1 MDIAKLAALAAAYDA
16 GDPRRVHHFM
26 KVYAFA
32 RLIGQAEGLDE
43 QTQEILDAAALL
55 HDIGIHTAE
64 RKFGACGGPLQEAE
78 GPSAALP
85 LLKQAGADEAACE
98 QVCWLIAHHHSPGAS
113 DALPFRILL
122 EADFLVNAYEDALP
136 PEACRTARTRLFRTR
151 TGTQYLDDLFLAPP
165 YQP

>member
-55 HDIGIHTAE
+55 HDIGIHAAE

-151 TGTQYLDDLFLAPP
+151 TGTQYRDDLFLAPP

>member
-55 HDIGIHTAE
+55 HDIGIHAAE

-78 GPSAALP
+78 GPSAA

>member
-55 HDIGIHTAE
+55 HDIGIHAAE

-136 PEACRTARTRLFRTR
+136 PEACRSARTRLFRTR

>member
-32 RLIGQAEGLDE
+32 RLIGQAEGLDA
-43 QTQEILDAAALL
+43 QAQEILDAAALL
-55 HDIGIHTAE
+55 HDIGIHAAE

>member
-98 QVCWLIAHHHSPGAS
+98 QVCWLIAQHHSPGAS

>member
-55 HDIGIHTAE
+55 HDIGIHAAE

-151 TGTQYLDDLFLAPP
+151 TGTQYLDDLFLTPP

>member
-55 HDIGIHTAE
+55 HDIGIHAAE

-122 EADFLVNAYEDALP
+122 EADFLINAYEDALP

>member
-55 HDIGIHTAE
+55 HDIGIHAAE
-64 RKFGACGGPLQEAE
+64 RKFGACGGSLQEAE

-151 TGTQYLDDLFLAPP
+151 TGTQYLDDLFLAPA

>member
-1 MDIAKLAALAAAYDA
+1 MDISKLAALAAAYDA

-55 HDIGIHTAE
+55 HDIGIHAAE

>member
-32 RLIGQAEGLDE
+32 RLIGQAEGLDG
-43 QTQEILDAAALL
+43 QAQEILDAAALL
-55 HDIGIHTAE
+55 HDIGIHAAE

-98 QVCWLIAHHHSPGAS
+98 QICWLIAHHHSPGAS

>member
-43 QTQEILDAAALL
+43 QTQAILDAAALL
-55 HDIGIHTAE
+55 HDIGIHAAE

>member
-32 RLIGQAEGLDE
+32 RLIGQAEGLDG
-43 QTQEILDAAALL
+43 QAQEILDAAALL
-55 HDIGIHTAE
+55 HDIGIHAAE

-98 QVCWLIAHHHSPGAS
+98 QICWLIAHHHSPGAS

-151 TGTQYLDDLFLAPP
+151 TGTQYLDDLFLAPL

>member
-55 HDIGIHTAE
+55 HDIGIHAAE

-122 EADFLVNAYEDALP
+122 EADFLVNAYEDALL

>member
-1 MDIAKLAALAAAYDA
+1 MDISKLAALAAAYDA

-55 HDIGIHTAE
+55 HDIGIHAAE

-98 QVCWLIAHHHSPGAS
+98 QICWLIAHHHSPGAS

>member
-55 HDIGIHTAE
+55 HDIGIHAAE

-113 DALPFRILL
+113 DVLPFRILL
-122 EADFLVNAYEDALP
+122 EADCLVNAYEDALP

>member
-55 HDIGIHTAE
+55 HDIGIHAAE

-122 EADFLVNAYEDALP
+122 EADFLVNAYEDALS

>member
-43 QTQEILDAAALL
+43 QTQEILDTAALL
-55 HDIGIHTAE
+55 HDIGIHAAE

>member
-55 HDIGIHTAE
+55 HDICIHAAE

-151 TGTQYLDDLFLAPP
+151 TGTQYLDNLFLAPP

>member
-1 MDIAKLAALAAAYDA
+1 MDIAKLAALAAAYDS

-55 HDIGIHTAE
+55 HDIGIHAAE

>member
-1 MDIAKLAALAAAYDA
+1 MDIAKLAVLAAAYDA

-55 HDIGIHTAE
+55 HDIGIHAAE

>member
-55 HDIGIHTAE
+55 HDIGIHAAE

-78 GPSAALP
+78 GPSAAL
-85 LLKQAGADEAACE
+85 LKQACE
-98 QVCWLIAHHHSPGAS
+98 QVCWLIAHHHRPGAS

-151 TGTQYLDDLFLAPP
+151 TGAQYLDDLFLAPP

>member
-55 HDIGIHTAE
+55 HDIGIHAAE

>member
-55 HDIGIHTAE
+55 HDIGIHAAE
-64 RKFGACGGPLQEAE
+64 CKFGACGGPLQEAE

>member
-32 RLIGQAEGLDE
+32 RLVGQAEGLDE
-43 QTQEILDAAALL
+43 QAQEILDAAALL
-55 HDIGIHTAE
+55 HDIGIHAAE

>member
-55 HDIGIHTAE
+55 HDIGIHAAE

-78 GPSAALP
+78 GPSAA

-151 TGTQYLDDLFLAPP
+151 TGAQYLDDLFLAPP